1 PSREPL
7 FLVCGCKGTTIPQ
20 TTKTLQQLFSK
31 KIRPNPTIP
40 YNNLCARI
48 ENIHLA
54 SPSPEQ
60 TTEERLHQ
68 NSARKDS

>member
-40 YNNLCARI
+40 YNNLCARM
-48 ENIHLA
+48 ELHLIYE
-54 SPSPEQ
+54 SHIKKQEQ
-60 TTEERLHQ
+60 GII
-68 NSARKDS
+68 D